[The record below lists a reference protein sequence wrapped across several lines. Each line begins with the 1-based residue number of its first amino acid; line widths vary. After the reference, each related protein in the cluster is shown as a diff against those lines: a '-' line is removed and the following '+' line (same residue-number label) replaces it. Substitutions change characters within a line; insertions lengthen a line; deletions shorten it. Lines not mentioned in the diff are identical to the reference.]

1 MCGAAG
7 ARRSTADVT
16 GAAPATPPTR
26 TAAALKGLCPRCGG
40 ASLFDGPVKFAP
52 RCTSCGLDF
61 AAFNVG
67 DGAAAF
73 LILIVGAILTI
84 GAIWLE
90 LAESP
95 PYWVHL
101 IWVPVGLAL
110 TLGGLRIGKALLI
123 FQEYSHQAQEGRV
136 VK

>member
-1 MCGAAG
+1 MFQ
-7 ARRSTADVT
+7 
-16 GAAPATPPTR
+16 
-26 TAAALKGLCPRCGG
+26 GLCPRCGQRTLFAG
-40 ASLFDGPVKFAP
+40 AVAFAP
-52 RCTSCGLDF
+52 KCSRCGLDF

-90 LAESP
+90 LAKSP

-101 IWVPVGLAL
+101 VWVPVGIAL
-110 TLGGLRIGKALLI
+110 TLGGLRLAKALLI
-123 FQEYSHQAQEGRV
+123 YQEYRQAAGEGKIVR
-136 VK
+136 